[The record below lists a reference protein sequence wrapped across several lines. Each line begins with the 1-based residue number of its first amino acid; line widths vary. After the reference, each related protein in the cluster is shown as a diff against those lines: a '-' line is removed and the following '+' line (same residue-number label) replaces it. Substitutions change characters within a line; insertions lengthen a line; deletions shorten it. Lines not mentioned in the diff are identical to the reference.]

1 MKELVFIHEN
11 LERGKCPSKIF
22 SYMVTIHQHSNS
34 GKSINNIIVDKHQ
47 KLSLIAPE
55 FKVKKKQKT
64 SLEPDLN
71 KRPMD
76 Y

>member
-1 MKELVFIHEN
+1 MKIWKEVSAPQN
-11 LERGKCPSKIF
+11 
-22 SYMVTIHQHSNS
+22 SNS
-34 GKSINNIIVDKHQ
+34 VKSINNIMVDKHQ
-47 KLSLIAPE
+47 KLPLIAPE

-71 KRPMD
+71 QRPMD